1 MELNVK
7 FEDLWKDTKS
17 RYFIITGGRG
27 SAKSFTVATFLT
39 DLAVVDPSQTILF
52 TRYTLTSAHISIIP
66 EFEEKIALLNQADKF
81 NVTKTEIECKTGAK
95 ILFRGIRTSS
105 GNQTANLKSI
115 QGVTTWVLD
124 EAEELT
130 DEQTFD
136 KIDDSIRTV
145 GTQNRI
151 ILILNPCTHHHW
163 IYKRFFERGKQP
175 NTCYIHTNYLDN
187 IDNLS
192 ESFIHKA
199 ERIKSINEDLY
210 NHRYLGAWLDR
221 AEGVVFENWSIGE
234 FDDSLQYAFGQD
246 YGFSKDPTT
255 LIKVAIDKKNKKLYL
270 HECFYKQG
278 LSTQQIYELNET
290 YAGNSL
296 IVGDSSEPRLID
308 ELKRMGLNI
317 KGAEKGQGSVSA
329 GLLAMQDYDIVITE
343 ESQNLH
349 KEMRNYVWLDSG
361 SKLVIDDFN
370 HGIDAGRY
378 IFQYLTQNQDYRALP
393 RKQNKGLIPI

>member
-1 MELNVK
+1 MIKAKLTKVFGENAEAFRLGKRYIINQGSARSSKTYSILQLLHFVAQTEK
-7 FEDLWKDTKS
+7 PRLISIVSKTLPHLKRGAIRDFLDYLKKTEQFEDKNWAKGELIYTIGKS
-17 RYFIITGGRG
+17 QIEFF
-27 SAKSFTVATFLT
+27 S
-39 DLAVVDPSQTILF
+39 VDQPDKVYGPARDILF
-52 TRYTLTSAHISIIP
+52 CNEVNRID
-66 EFEEKIALLNQADKF
+66 EE
-81 NVTKTEIECKTGAK
+81 T
-95 ILFRGIRTSS
+95 FRQLAIRTRETIFTDF
-105 GNQTANLKSI
+105 NPTHEFYMHTDYMNRANAKFIHS
-115 QGVTTWVLD
+115 TFADNPYLD
-124 EAEELT
+124 ENIVLELI
-130 DEQTFD
+130 EA
-136 KIDDSIRTV
+136 
-145 GTQNRI
+145 G
-151 ILILNPCTHHHW
+151 
-163 IYKRFFERGKQP
+163 KR
-175 NTCYIHTNYLDN
+175 NTNFQKVFVEGVIGYV
-187 IDNLS
+187 
-192 ESFIHKA
+192 
-199 ERIKSINEDLY
+199 
-210 NHRYLGAWLDR
+210 
-221 AEGVVFENWSIGE
+221 EGVVFENWSIGE

-278 LSTQQIYELNET
+278 LSTQQIYELNKT

-308 ELKRMGLNI
+308 ELSRMGLNI

-378 IFQYLTQNQDYRALP
+378 IFQYLTKPEPQR
-393 RKQNKGLIPI
+393 IMW